1 MSESLIYPKPQ
12 MKISELVKEMGFSKE
27 WLLSIAKNAYLQ
39 SEYKVAHRTSSAP
52 NAPYIFNTA
61 ALERIRKNN
70 CV

>member
-12 MKISELVKEMGFSKE
+12 MKISELRKMGFSKE

-39 SEYKVAHRTSSAP
+39 SEYNVAHRTSDAP

-61 ALERIRKNN
+61 ALERIRKNK

>member
-1 MSESLIYPKPQ
+1 MGEYPKAE
-12 MKISELVKEMGFSKE
+12 MRLRELVEMGFSKE

-39 SEYKVAHRTSSAP
+39 SEYNVAHRTSDAP

-61 ALERIRKNN
+61 ALERIRKNK

>member
-1 MSESLIYPKPQ
+1 MGEYPKAE
-12 MKISELVKEMGFSKE
+12 MRLRELVAMGFSKE

-39 SEYKVAHRTSSAP
+39 SEYNVAHRTSDAP

-61 ALERIRKNN
+61 ALERIRKNK